1 MRWQSVNS
9 EIHIVCE
16 TKKDS
21 ETTGSKQHSTEPTRA
36 KTLSPRQLPSLRVFR
51 CTLCTWHM
59 HRDTLEVSDALQSQC
74 TFLACGAGC
83 CNLWLLKEIL
93 YAIARV
99 TVLHIV
105 LVVKT
110 RMSRDNHVSQVGI
123 LIMSRLI
130 SYEIRYT

>member
-1 MRWQSVNS
+1 MRWQSVSS

-21 ETTGSKQHSTEPTRA
+21 VTTGSKHHSTEPTHA
-36 KTLSPRQLPSLRVFR
+36 KTLLPRQLPSLRGFR

-105 LVVKT
+105 LVCCWKT
-110 RMSRDNHVSQVGI
+110 GI
-123 LIMSRLI
+123 AEECATVIWYAMTCLHRSLIG
-130 SYEIRYT
+130 